1 MRHQGAAAIL
11 RRNRALNVPS
21 RSDGFHAQNRYT
33 GVRDVHVHRS
43 DKSSP
48 ICLLRR
54 LIVDEPN
61 KEITGANGWQMVDAH
76 RIKFVG
82 TGGNFALQVGGNT
95 IQIVERLAHSQA
107 KAFAIS

>member
-1 MRHQGAAAIL
+1 MYTFTDPTNQ
-11 RRNRALNVPS
+11 
-21 RSDGFHAQNRYT
+21 AQFVFFE
-33 GVRDVHVHRS
+33 GW
-43 DKSSP
+43 
-48 ICLLRR
+48 
-54 LIVDEPN
+54 IVDKPN

-82 TGGNFALQVGGNT
+82 TGGNFAFQVGGNT

>member
-1 MRHQGAAAIL
+1 M
-11 RRNRALNVPS
+11 
-21 RSDGFHAQNRYT
+21 
-33 GVRDVHVHRS
+33 
-43 DKSSP
+43 
-48 ICLLRR
+48 
-54 LIVDEPN
+54 DEPN